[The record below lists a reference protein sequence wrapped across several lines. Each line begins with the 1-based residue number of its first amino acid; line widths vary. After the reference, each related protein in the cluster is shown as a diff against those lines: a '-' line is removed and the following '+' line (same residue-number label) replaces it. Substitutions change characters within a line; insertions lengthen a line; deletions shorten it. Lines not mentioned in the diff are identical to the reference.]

1 MRTLVLIAAGLFTI
15 AGCTSTRTQ
24 ALYAKQ
30 MKDDIVKGDLP
41 GARVKANR
49 LYESAL
55 QGEALAPGEKP
66 VEKDEVTTSKSLC
79 WSMERGLIE
88 HLAGD
93 QKASDRFLFQAGD
106 MVDKFRSTSVTGVVG
121 AAVVNDTMKDY
132 EGKSYEH
139 IQVDYYAA
147 LNQILA
153 AEQAL
158 GDWKRPTQM
167 LPGLG
172 KTAAPAAPA
181 AAKPTDSAKP
191 ADGTTVNVGKDAT
204 TVEAKDLDRLWTR
217 AISRARRMVIDQMKR
232 TTDLQ
237 DTDLRYADDPWART
251 FAAVVT
257 QTLPPDQRATDDD
270 NFANTQLRR
279 AVKSYAQQTKSFASD
294 KNFRYEVSKQAGGL
308 PLVAAQLLWQVGS
321 RYDAEGA
328 RELITGLGLKT
339 DDPRL
344 ALPTK
349 GQGRVL
355 VLNHVGFVAPT
366 QALTFTLGTGGG
378 AIYTALSWKLSKE
391 EQELGFSSYAWH
403 VWSTVFNIKGPDAES
418 VKEWGP
424 GVVIGAEVLSL
435 IGQWNGVPIS
445 SVIEFQ
451 VPGQPKD
458 QPIRPTASV
467 VTAAGNTDLEV
478 VQDVDAYARATL
490 RDLQPGVFAKT
501 LSRMLVKQVPIA
513 VAAAA
518 AKKSEKEKGGS
529 GLFSEL
535 VSMAGSSLMSATEV
549 ADIRNWK
556 SLPDH
561 LEAALITLP
570 VGDQAIA
577 LDGPAG
583 RIDLGTVKVRD
594 GRIIVVEARTFP
606 VVAAPVAKP

>member
-1 MRTLVLIAAGLFTI
+1 MRTLVLIAAGLFTL

-30 MKDDIVKGDLP
+30 MKDDIVNGDLP

-49 LYESAL
+49 LYGSAL
-55 QGEALAPGEKP
+55 KGEPPAPGEKP
-66 VEKDEVTTSKSLC
+66 AEADTVLDSKSLC

-93 QKASDRFLFQAGD
+93 QKTSDRFLFQAGD
-106 MVDKFRSTSVTGVVG
+106 LVDKFRSTSVTGAVG
-121 AAVVNDTMKDY
+121 SYLVNDTMKDY

-158 GDWKRPTQM
+158 GDWKRPTPA

-172 KTAAPAAPA
+172 KAAASAAPA
-181 AAKPTDSAKP
+181 AAQP

-204 TVEAKDLDRLWTR
+204 TVNANELDRLWTR
-217 AISRARRMVIDQMKR
+217 AMSRARRMVIDQMKR

-237 DTDLRYADDPWART
+237 DSALRYADDPWART

-257 QTLPPDQRATDDD
+257 QSLPPDQRAADDD
-270 NFANTQLRR
+270 NFANSQLRR
-279 AVKSYAQQTKSFASD
+279 AVKSYAQQAKAFAAD
-294 KNFRYEVSKQAGGL
+294 QHFQYEVSKQAGGL

-328 RELITGLGLKT
+328 RELISGLGLKPE
-339 DDPRL
+339 DPRL
-344 ALPTK
+344 ALPGK

-355 VLNHVGFVAPT
+355 VLNHAGFVAPT

-378 AIYTALSWKLSKE
+378 AIWTAATWKPSKV

-403 VWSTVFNIKGPDAES
+403 IWSTVFNIKGPDAES
-418 VKEWGP
+418 VKDWGP
-424 GVVIGAEVLSL
+424 GVVVGAEVMSL
-435 IGQWNGVPIS
+435 IAQWNGVPIS
-445 SVIEFQ
+445 AVIEFQ

-458 QPIRPTASV
+458 KPIGPTASV
-467 VTAAGNTDLEV
+467 VTATSSTPMEV

-501 LSRMLVKQVPIA
+501 LGRMLAKQVPIVLA
-513 VAAAA
+513 SAAA
-518 AKKSEKEKGGS
+518 AKKEKEKGGS
-529 GLFSEL
+529 GLMAEVFSL
-535 VSMAGSSLMSATEV
+535 AGSSLMSATET

-577 LDGPAG
+577 IDGPAG
-583 RIDLGTVKVRD
+583 KIDLGTVKVRE
-594 GRIIVVEARTFP
+594 GRIIVVAARTFP
-606 VVAAPVAKP
+606 AASTAKP